1 MKKSRWRFRAR
12 VTNSLSELTTGIF
25 AICLMAA
32 GVQGASADGPRPDGS
47 GSAGGKPY
55 YDESSTQCSPLY
67 VTRDGQVLPASSSA
81 HAYSKYNK
89 GAVGIYIEPGDDLGG
104 DTPDSYAAKLVELFV
119 NNGIESECFVSTKSR
134 PGGTGINFKIDGL
147 SYNSKREY
155 NIAEAYNIE
164 LLKGVAVE
172 ARMVKMTVQ

>member
-1 MKKSRWRFRAR
+1 
-12 VTNSLSELTTGIF
+12 
-25 AICLMAA
+25 MAA
-32 GVQGASADGPRPDGS
+32 GVQIASADGPRPDGS

-55 YDESSTQCSPLY
+55 YDESGTQCSPLY

-81 HAYSKYNK
+81 HAYSEYNK
-89 GAVGIYIEPGDDLGG
+89 GAVGIYIEPGEDLDGE
-104 DTPDSYAAKLVELFV
+104 TPESYAALLVETFR

-134 PGGTGINFKIDGL
+134 LGGTGINFKIDGT

-164 LLKGVAVE
+164 LLRGVAAE